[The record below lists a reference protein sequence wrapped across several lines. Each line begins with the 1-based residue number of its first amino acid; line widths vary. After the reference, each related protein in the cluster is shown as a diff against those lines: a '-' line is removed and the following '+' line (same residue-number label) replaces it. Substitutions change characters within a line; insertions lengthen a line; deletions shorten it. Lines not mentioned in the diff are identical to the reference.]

1 MTVAQVGDA
10 ESGQVGLVVVAVVGI
25 VVEDKDVD
33 RVARRFADAAH
44 GATDLLAFVQE
55 GHDDGQPPGGGG
67 HVGLLGEGFV
77 RQLADK
83 PQGAFAYGAGLL
95 ALLVAAAGGDLTGV
109 EAVVG
114 HDVGQVDEAQAV
126 AEHLDPQVVVLGV
139 DPLFAIAQPGRRV
152 EALGA
157 HHHRGVADAAAV
169 EQVGQVEAPLADVE
183 LEQRGADVVAKGR
196 HATTRQV
203 DVGMRLHI
211 GELPRQALGVHHV
224 VGVHAGDV
232 AAPRLVERAVE
243 RGHVVVTA
251 PYQPDARVGIRGC
264 DRRAVVLR
272 PVVDDDELEVLERL
286 GQHTVDALA
295 QVRAGVVHRH
305 TDGYGG
311 RGGHD
316 C

>member
-1 MTVAQVGDA
+1 M
-10 ESGQVGLVVVAVVGI
+10 
-25 VVEDKDVD
+25 
-33 RVARRFADAAH
+33 
-44 GATDLLAFVQE
+44 
-55 GHDDGQPPGGGG
+55 
-67 HVGLLGEGFV
+67 
-77 RQLADK
+77 
-83 PQGAFAYGAGLL
+83 
-95 ALLVAAAGGDLTGV
+95 

-126 AEHLDPQVVVLGV
+126 TEHLDPQVVVLGV
-139 DPLFAIAQPGRRV
+139 DPLFAIAQPGRGV
-152 EALGA
+152 EAVGA

-169 EQVGQVEAPLADVE
+169 EQVGQVEAPLTDVE
-183 LEQRGADVVAKGR
+183 LEQRNANVVAKGR
-196 HATTRQV
+196 HAAARQV
-203 DVGMRLHI
+203 DVGVRLHI
-211 GELPRQALGVHHV
+211 GELPRQAFGVHHV

-251 PYQPDARVGIRGC
+251 PYQADARVGIRGH

-295 QVRAGVVHRH
+295 QVGTGVVHRH